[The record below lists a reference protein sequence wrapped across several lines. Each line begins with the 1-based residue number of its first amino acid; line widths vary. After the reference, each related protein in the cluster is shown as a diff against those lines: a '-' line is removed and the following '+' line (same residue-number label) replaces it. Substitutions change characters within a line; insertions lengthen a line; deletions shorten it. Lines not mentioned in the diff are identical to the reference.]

1 MTKRFMTK
9 PVILPLLGALLAC
22 NGTLLHAKTDDEAEK
37 KQKAQQHEL
46 SNSIQIQIL
55 SMDVNRQEKYLIDFN
70 FSTFH
75 SMYAYRELML
85 WAQTAPQPLR
95 DDLMTMTRSGLEAAI
110 RDSGMGIPLPGEKG
124 KGQPVGLLFGKGLP
138 FYAAEP
144 DLTQPATLKWNT
156 KYFEREIGPE
166 SVGQSLAA
174 KSFYVQA
181 DTSDEGKKLGEL
193 ILLSS
198 IHEFQT
204 LLPLLEL
211 GVSKGIAYMPAR
223 LKLENDKWTVVNAT
237 SQLYGQMSLIQGLAR
252 LHALLSSPSLDE
264 NKTIAGKRVTE
275 WRKDVR
281 SVLEKVYQN
290 TVKLHLDNNSGSF
303 ASSHDPAKGISD
315 RIRAEDVGFTLDAL
329 ADLAS
334 SLQKND
340 PLRDDVIRRLS
351 SQADYLMVRLEGK
364 TSVNKTFMLK
374 TTQSFGGIQLPLDDQ
389 LTVIS
394 GLLAAGQTTS
404 KEQYGKTALTMF
416 NSIRDQFWCKEVG
429 ILRSAVG
436 VTVSAYDGHLLG
448 LNLATWRRLEK
459 LLPPGEAR
467 QHGDKFID
475 VVLKKAGLQISEGP
489 STGEPKQP
497 DAFIKKEL
505 PQLLTEI
512 TAMKKE
518 ERGDKIHSTIKSLS
532 DQDGDGVPGIRFG
545 ANPFGAAPVII
556 TQTSIKTPFDPPA
569 TETPKAETATPT
581 KKE

>member
-1 MTKRFMTK
+1 MTKRLITK

-22 NGTLLHAKTDDEAEK
+22 NGTMLHAKTDDEAEK
-37 KQKAQQHEL
+37 KQKAQQQEL
-46 SNSIQIQIL
+46 SNNIQIQIL

-75 SMYAYRELML
+75 SMYAYRELLL
-85 WAQTAPQPLR
+85 WAQAAPQPLH
-95 DDLMTMTRSGLEAAI
+95 DDLIAMTRNGLEAAI
-110 RDSGMGIPLPGEKG
+110 RDSGMGIPLPGEKN
-124 KGQPVGLLFGKGLP
+124 KGQAVGLLFGKGLP

-144 DLTQPATLKWNT
+144 DFTQPATLKWNT

-174 KSFYVQA
+174 KSFYVQT

-193 ILLSS
+193 ILLSA

-211 GVSKGIAYMPAR
+211 GGSKGASYMPAR

-237 SQLYGQMSLIQGLAR
+237 SQLYGQMSLIQGFTR
-252 LHALLSSPSLDE
+252 LHALLSSSSLE
-264 NKTIAGKRVTE
+264 NGTIAGKRVTE

-281 SVLEKVYQN
+281 GALEKVYQT

-303 ASSHDPAKGISD
+303 AGSHDPAKGISD
-315 RIRAEDVGFTLDAL
+315 RIRAEDVGFTLDVL

-340 PLRDDVIRRLS
+340 PLYADVIGRLS
-351 SQADYLMVRLEGK
+351 SQADYLMARLEGK
-364 TSVNKTFMLK
+364 TSVHKTFMIK
-374 TTQSFGGIQLPLDDQ
+374 TKQSFGGIQIPLDDQ

-394 GLLAAGQTTS
+394 GLLAAGQITS

-416 NSIRDQFWCKEVG
+416 NSIRDQFWCKEAG

-489 STGEPKQP
+489 ATGEPKQP

-505 PQLLTEI
+505 PQLITEI
-512 TAMKKE
+512 AAMKKE
-518 ERGDKIHSTIKSLS
+518 DRGDKIYSTIKSLS

-569 TETPKAETATPT
+569 TETPTAETATPT